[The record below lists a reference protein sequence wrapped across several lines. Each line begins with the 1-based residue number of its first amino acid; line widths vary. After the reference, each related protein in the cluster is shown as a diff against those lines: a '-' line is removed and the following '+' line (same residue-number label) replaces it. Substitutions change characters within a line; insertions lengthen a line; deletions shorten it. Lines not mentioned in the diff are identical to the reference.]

1 MKELWGFDL
10 TDISA
15 AYWKKVLK
23 MAGITNPPTLQG
35 SGPTR
40 MWVWRGKGIK
50 IHTGNDPITGKF
62 ARGDNIRGIE
72 KGYASYIGI
81 YGDDEE
87 LVSSIADFIRKHGDS
102 KDESPHAS
110 DFI

>member
-1 MKELWGFDL
+1 MIE
-10 TDISA
+10 
-15 AYWKKVLK
+15 V
-23 MAGITNPPTLQG
+23 QG
-35 SGPTR
+35 SLKPLKTSIILLIY
-40 MWVWRGKGIK
+40 WFHPLNKFRGFHQRSFIK